1 MLSDAKFRDTM
12 STVQLWWIDVPSH
25 GGFGGNMNYHETLG
39 YLLDHTRSHRSDST
53 LVVTVRRQ
61 RLGRRSQT
69 FRASRGIRFR
79 HALRPCTRT
88 IHCTCQY
95 GFEQHHRLDF
105 FTRHVTAQNSPCKH
119 ADSPHTSA
127 TEAMLASMVEQWSF
141 YHLTHLH
148 LEPAQGSRG
157 MGALESTM
165 GPRVY
170 ALTPPRLLHSSDTL
184 HEPLSQLGA
193 KRGESEG
200 RAQRPPDSSFLRDDT
215 LPLEQPTGTRAIPQS
230 NTSTLFKCF
239 LGTTTSTCSLLSTEA
254 VPPTQTSD
262 RTFDIHAP
270 CDLLFTANSTRLI
283 SAGLSIGLPT
293 GTTGRIELS
302 SHSKFPD
309 SVLVTLGLLDSSTV
323 NEIYVV
329 IANTGSTD
337 FLLASGNV
345 LAQLC
350 LLSNTL
356 TTESTSTN
364 VVAFPTD
371 SKVREQ
377 EARRAAK
384 EAGHEITKVKQKK
397 FVQDHTDD
405 CGEDMSSIGAS
416 EILLNHQWV
425 DQSDSSD
432 SGGDLSETVADG
444 LAYTMFYG
452 PCADLHCYICN
463 LQVFVARDVDE
474 LVLVAQRNGHST
486 FDLAEVCGGQ
496 GRTCSPTQI
505 ASRRKL

>member
-1 MLSDAKFRDTM
+1 MRF
-12 STVQLWWIDVPSH
+12 
-25 GGFGGNMNYHETLG
+25 
-39 YLLDHTRSHRSDST
+39 
-53 LVVTVRRQ
+53 LV
-61 RLGRRSQT
+61 
-69 FRASRGIRFR
+69 
-79 HALRPCTRT
+79 
-88 IHCTCQY
+88 
-95 GFEQHHRLDF
+95 
-105 FTRHVTAQNSPCKH
+105 
-119 ADSPHTSA
+119 
-127 TEAMLASMVEQWSF
+127 
-141 YHLTHLH
+141 
-148 LEPAQGSRG
+148 
-157 MGALESTM
+157 
-165 GPRVY
+165 
-170 ALTPPRLLHSSDTL
+170 
-184 HEPLSQLGA
+184 
-193 KRGESEG
+193 
-200 RAQRPPDSSFLRDDT
+200 
-215 LPLEQPTGTRAIPQS
+215 
-230 NTSTLFKCF
+230 
-239 LGTTTSTCSLLSTEA
+239 
-254 VPPTQTSD
+254 
-262 RTFDIHAP
+262 
-270 CDLLFTANSTRLI
+270 TANSTKLN

-302 SHSKFPD
+302 PHSKFPD
-309 SVLVTLGLLDSSTV
+309 SVLVTFGLLDSSTV

-350 LLSNTL
+350 LLSNTP
-356 TTESTSTN
+356 TTESTSAKVVACIPTPESTSTK

-474 LVLVAQRNGHST
+474 LVLVAHRNGHST

-496 GRTCSPTQI
+496 GRTTQL
-505 ASRRKL
+505 AVRRRLRAGGNFDLVTHTDLAKPREAAAALAYFRDNTVYVAVMAPLCDCFGS